1 MDDYLFEGPQ
11 QTIAFAMASRAGAT
25 YVRLDVSWA
34 AIAPA
39 SLPVSGFDPTDPQSP
54 YYRWSAMDAAVAGA
68 EAAGLTPILDI
79 VQPPSWAYAVEPTA
93 TGGGTPKIGA
103 LGAFATALATHY
115 DGSGTA
121 PTAHVFDV
129 WNEPNF
135 NKNLSP
141 QNPATYGAMVNAV
154 ADSVHAVNPANL
166 VVAGELAPFKHK
178 PSGADKN
185 LVTPPLAFMRT
196 LLCLSKGE
204 HPHRTCKA
212 TVDFDVWSHHPYSD
226 GSPFAHAQTA
236 DGVEIGDLP
245 RMRALLQAA
254 EKLHAIVSAKPVQF
268 WVTESGWSSDPPK
281 AKAVP
286 MALEARWMA
295 ESLHQMW
302 LSGVTLATWYL
313 LQDSPRPSPFESG
326 LYFYSTSLDKAKV
339 KPLRTPFRFPF
350 VAYLKAGGK
359 VQVWGRDATSD
370 KQVVTIEQRAGLHGK
385 WRTVARIRSNGS
397 GIFQATMPIGAK
409 LTYWLQASAPGSGKS
424 LAFSLK
430 VPKNENAVINPF

>member
-1 MDDYLFEGPQ
+1 
-11 QTIAFAMASRAGAT
+11 MASRAGAT
-25 YVRLDVSWA
+25 YVSITVTWA
-34 AIAPA
+34 AIAPT

-54 YYRWSAMDAAVAGA
+54 YYRWSATDAAVAGA
-68 EAAGLTPILDI
+68 ENAGLTPMLLITG
-79 VQPPSWAYAVEPTA
+79 PPSWAYAVEPTA
-93 TGGGTPKIGA
+93 TGGGTPQIGA
-103 LGAFATALATHY
+103 LGAFATALAAHY

-121 PTAHVFDV
+121 PTAHVFRV
-129 WNEPNF
+129 WSEPNF

-166 VVAGELAPFKHK
+166 VVAGELAPFKRK
-178 PSGADKN
+178 PTAADKD
-185 LVTPPLAFMRT
+185 LVTPPLAFMRS
-196 LLCLSKGE
+196 LLCLSTGE

-212 TVDFDVWSHHPYSD
+212 TVDFDVWSHHPYSV

-245 RMRALLQAA
+245 RMRALLQAG

-268 WVTESGWSSDPPK
+268 WVTEFGWSSNPPK

-286 MALEARWMA
+286 MALEARWMS

-302 LSGVTLATWYL
+302 LSGVSLATWFL
-313 LQDSPRPSPFESG
+313 LQDQPSPSSFVSG
-326 LYFYSTSLDKAKV
+326 LYFYSYPVDKATA
-339 KPLRTPFRFPF
+339 KPLRTAFRFPF

-359 VQVWGRDATSD
+359 VQVWGRDATND

-397 GIFQATMPIGAK
+397 GIFSATMPIGAK